1 MAAQSSGLLPS
12 TPLAGRG
19 EAAAAAGLGH
29 RVAAAAA
36 AFGGRDG
43 QSCAVCWPPASLP
56 GGHCVPLWQG
66 GDRRVAG
73 GWQGAQWQLRAGRC
87 N

>member
-1 MAAQSSGLLPS
+1 MAAQSWGLLPN

-19 EAAAAAGLGH
+19 EPAAAAGLGH
-29 RVAAAAA
+29 WAVAAAA

-43 QSCAVCWPPASLP
+43 QTCAVCWPLASSP

-73 GWQGAQWQLRAGRC
+73 GWQGAQRQLRAGRR